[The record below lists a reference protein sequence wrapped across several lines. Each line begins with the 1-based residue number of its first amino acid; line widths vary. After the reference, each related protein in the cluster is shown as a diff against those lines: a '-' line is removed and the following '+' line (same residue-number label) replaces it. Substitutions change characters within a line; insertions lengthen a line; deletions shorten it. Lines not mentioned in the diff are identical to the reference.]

1 LRRSQRS
8 AQEALGDNSC
18 AVHEAY
24 AKGAQ
29 VITCSRRVRANA
41 THENNPDCAAFFCLN
56 IYMMTREDFVPV
68 ASRET
73 DTRRG
78 RRLEYFTL
86 GWNLTEAVVGIGAG
100 IIAGSMALVGFGLDS
115 IIESFS
121 GATLLWRLQSHE
133 AGEKREQRALK
144 LVGISFF
151 VLAAYVAIDA
161 AKTLVQREPPHAS
174 IVGVCLAAVSIVV
187 MPLLARAKRRVAARL
202 NSRALVADSRQTDLC
217 AYLSGILFVGL
228 ILNALFGWW
237 WADSIAAILM
247 VPIITREGI
256 EALRGDACD
265 DCS

>member
-1 LRRSQRS
+1 MSSTIPAHVDLRESDKR
-8 AQEALGDNSC
+8 
-18 AVHEAY
+18 
-24 AKGAQ
+24 K
-29 VITCSRRVRANA
+29 
-41 THENNPDCAAFFCLN
+41 
-56 IYMMTREDFVPV
+56 
-68 ASRET
+68 
-73 DTRRG
+73 G

-100 IIAGSMALVGFGLDS
+100 VIAGSIALIGFGVDS
-115 IIESFS
+115 IFESLS

-133 AGEKREQRALK
+133 AGEKREQLALK

-187 MPLLARAKRRVAARL
+187 MPLLAREKRRVAARL

-228 ILNALFGWW
+228 ALNALFGWW

-256 EALRGDACD
+256 EALKGDACD
-265 DCS
+265 ELPLVQCTLTKIRPRKDKRGVDLISDALPFGRLWYDGPHAATNAIGYAEAIQPRA

>member
-1 LRRSQRS
+1 VSSTIPAHVDL
-8 AQEALGDNSC
+8 
-18 AVHEAY
+18 
-24 AKGAQ
+24 
-29 VITCSRRVRANA
+29 RAN
-41 THENNPDCAAFFCLN
+41 
-56 IYMMTREDFVPV
+56 
-68 ASRET
+68 
-73 DTRRG
+73 DTRKG

-86 GWNLTEAVVGIGAG
+86 GWNLTEAVVGIAAG
-100 IIAGSMALVGFGLDS
+100 VIAGSIALVGFGVDS

-121 GATLLWRLQSHE
+121 GAILLWRLQCHQ
-133 AGEKREQRALK
+133 ADEKREQLALK

-151 VLAAYVAIDA
+151 VLAAYVAADA
-161 AKTLVQREPPHAS
+161 AKTLIQREAPHAS
-174 IVGVCLAAVSIVV
+174 IVGVCLAAISIVV

-256 EALRGDACD
+256 QALKGDACTGSD
-265 DCS
+265 

>member
-1 LRRSQRS
+1 M
-8 AQEALGDNSC
+8 D
-18 AVHEAY
+18 
-24 AKGAQ
+24 
-29 VITCSRRVRANA
+29 
-41 THENNPDCAAFFCLN
+41 
-56 IYMMTREDFVPV
+56 DF
-68 ASRET
+68 AHRTSRET
-73 DTRRG
+73 DARKG

-100 IIAGSMALVGFGLDS
+100 VIAGSIALIGFGVDS

-121 GATLLWRLQSHE
+121 GASLLWRLQSHE
-133 AGEKREQRALK
+133 ADEKREQLALK

-151 VLAAYVAIDA
+151 VLAIYVAIDA
-161 AKTLVQREPPHAS
+161 AKTLVQRELPHAS
-174 IVGVCLAAVSIVV
+174 IVGVCVAAVSIVV

-202 NSRALVADSRQTDLC
+202 NSRPLAADSRQTDLC

-265 DCS
+265 CE

>member
-1 LRRSQRS
+1 MPSTISTRVDLRGS
-8 AQEALGDNSC
+8 
-18 AVHEAY
+18 
-24 AKGAQ
+24 
-29 VITCSRRVRANA
+29 
-41 THENNPDCAAFFCLN
+41 
-56 IYMMTREDFVPV
+56 
-68 ASRET
+68 
-73 DTRRG
+73 DTRKG

-100 IIAGSMALVGFGLDS
+100 VIAGSIALIGFGMDS

-121 GATLLWRLQSHE
+121 GAILLWRLQRHK
-133 AGEKREQRALK
+133 ADEKREKRAVK

-151 VLAAYVAIDA
+151 VLAAYVAA
-161 AKTLVQREPPHAS
+161 NATKTLIQREPPHAS
-174 IVGVCLAAVSIVV
+174 IVGVCLAAISIIV

-247 VPIITREGI
+247 IPIIAREGI
-256 EALRGDACD
+256 EALKGDSCD
-265 DCS
+265 TYY

>member
-1 LRRSQRS
+1 MPS
-8 AQEALGDNSC
+8 AISAPVDS
-18 AVHEAY
+18 
-24 AKGAQ
+24 
-29 VITCSRRVRANA
+29 RAN
-41 THENNPDCAAFFCLN
+41 H
-56 IYMMTREDFVPV
+56 
-68 ASRET
+68 SRA
-73 DTRRG
+73 G

-100 IIAGSMALVGFGLDS
+100 VIAGSIALVGFGVDS

-121 GATLLWRLQSHE
+121 GAILLWRLQSQE
-133 AGEKREQRALK
+133 TGEKREHLALK

-161 AKTLVQREPPHAS
+161 AKTLIQREPPHAS
-174 IVGVCLAAVSIVV
+174 IVGVCLAVVSIVV
-187 MPLLARAKRRVAARL
+187 MPLLARAKRRVAAQL

-247 VPIITREGI
+247 VPIIAREGI
-256 EALRGDACD
+256 EALKGDACD
-265 DCS
+265 ACH

>member
-1 LRRSQRS
+1 MRLQSHRTDAATMPSIISTHVDLRES
-8 AQEALGDNSC
+8 
-18 AVHEAY
+18 
-24 AKGAQ
+24 
-29 VITCSRRVRANA
+29 
-41 THENNPDCAAFFCLN
+41 
-56 IYMMTREDFVPV
+56 
-68 ASRET
+68 

-100 IIAGSMALVGFGLDS
+100 VMAGSIALVGFGVDS

-121 GATLLWRLQSHE
+121 GASLLWRLQSHE
-133 AGEKREQRALK
+133 TGEKREQLALK

-161 AKTLVQREPPHAS
+161 AKTLVQREPPDTS
-174 IVGVCLAAVSIVV
+174 IVGMCLAAVSIVV

-228 ILNALFGWW
+228 ALNALFGWW
-237 WADSIAAILM
+237 WDSIAAILM

-256 EALRGDACD
+256 EALKGDACD
-265 DCS
+265 GCR